1 MHRFIFVAVAILLP
15 VLANAQDVPLR
26 ISQVGEGVYAIV
38 GETGQRSPTN
48 FGNNATFGAIV
59 TSDGVVMVDPGGSA
73 KGAAMLEKII
83 QTVTDKPII
92 AVINTG
98 GQDHRWLGNDYFKAR
113 GARII
118 ASVDAVADQ
127 KERVNDQLN
136 GLKFFIGADGLLGTE
151 PIHAEET
158 FEDALDLE
166 IGGVR
171 IQIRH
176 SGGAHTP
183 GDAFVW
189 LPEMNIMFSGDIAY
203 VDRILSVG
211 DYSDSAA
218 WIDAFNSMAALSP
231 KVVVPGHGDPA
242 PLNKARAQTLNYL
255 KNLRDKIGQVINKD
269 GAIEDAI
276 SIDQSAFAGL
286 NNFSQLA
293 KRNAQQVFI
302 HMEFE

>member
-98 GQDHRWLGNDYFKAR
+98 GQDHRWRGSDYFKAR

-189 LPEMNIMFSGDIAY
+189 LPEMSIVFSGDIAY

>member
-176 SGGAHTP
+176 SVGAHTP

-231 KVVVPGHGDPA
+231 KIVVPGHGDPA
-242 PLNKARAQTLNYL
+242 LLNKARAQTLNYL
-255 KNLRDKIGQVINKD
+255 KNLRDKIGQVINKG

>member
-231 KVVVPGHGDPA
+231 KIVVPGHGDPA
-242 PLNKARAQTLNYL
+242 LLNKARAQTLNYL

>member
-176 SGGAHTP
+176 SVGAHTP